1 MLRWYLESDWRA
13 RTLTD
18 ERRDCLGRWILR
30 LTLTALVLVFV
41 GDVIKGQS
49 QDYLNATA
57 IARMDAAE
65 RRISAVEDR
74 LDRLDDKLLAGLV
87 GLVANLA
94 VHLLQLGRKK

>member
-1 MLRWYLESDWRA
+1 M
-13 RTLTD
+13 TD

-30 LTLTALVLVFV
+30 VTLGVMALGFV
-41 GDVIKGQS
+41 ASVVQGQS
-49 QDYLNATA
+49 QDYMNASA
-57 IARMDAAE
+57 IARMDAAD
-65 RRISAVEDR
+65 RRITAVEQR

>member
-1 MLRWYLESDWRA
+1 MLRWYLDCDWRA

-18 ERRDCLGRWILR
+18 ERRDCLGRWILQI
-30 LTLTALVLVFV
+30 TLAVLGLGFV
-41 GDVIKGQS
+41 ASVVQGQS
-49 QDYLNATA
+49 QDYVNATA
-57 IARMDAAE
+57 MARMDAAD
-65 RRISAVEDR
+65 RRIEAVENR

>member
-1 MLRWYLESDWRA
+1 M
-13 RTLTD
+13 TD

-30 LTLTALVLVFV
+30 LTLAAMVLGFV
-41 GDVIKGQS
+41 ADVVQGQS
-49 QDYLNATA
+49 QDYMNASA
-57 IARMDAAE
+57 IARMDAAD
-65 RRISAVEDR
+65 RRITAVEQR

>member
-1 MLRWYLESDWRA
+1 M
-13 RTLTD
+13 TD

-30 LTLTALVLVFV
+30 LTLAAMVLGFV
-41 GDVIKGQS
+41 ADVVQGQS
-49 QDYLNATA
+49 RDYLNASA
-57 IARMDAAE
+57 IARMDAAD
-65 RRISAVEDR
+65 RRITAVEQR

>member
-1 MLRWYLESDWRA
+1 MWRWYLDWRA

-30 LTLTALVLVFV
+30 VTLGVMALGFV
-41 GDVIKGQS
+41 DSVVQGQS
-49 QDYLNATA
+49 QDYMNASA
-57 IARMDAAE
+57 IARMDAAD
-65 RRISAVEDR
+65 RRITAVEQR

>member
-1 MLRWYLESDWRA
+1 MTLVHAYLAWRA

-18 ERRDCLGRWILR
+18 ERRDYLGRWILK
-30 LTLTALVLVFV
+30 LTLAVLVMGFLASV
-41 GDVIKGQS
+41 AQSQS
-49 QDYLNATA
+49 QDYLNATQ